1 MNSERNRLGLP
12 FSIRGILLASALLLS
27 CAAHAKSLAE
37 PAKGVPDLE
46 YQEILIKTTLL
57 TFNDA
62 NITANYAV
70 LHDKLCKPFR
80 DKFTPEQLADAF
92 KGFRDKHIQIDDIAG
107 AKPVAAQD
115 AAINDDGVLRLQGA
129 FATTTGRAISYDLK
143 FIKSDDEWKALG
155 INVDVKGHKD

>member
-1 MNSERNRLGLP
+1 MNSMRTRLGLP
-12 FSIRGILLASALLLS
+12 SSIRGILVAAALLLP
-27 CAAHAKSLAE
+27 CAAHAKGLAE

-62 NITANYAV
+62 NITADYTV

-80 DKFTPEQLADAF
+80 DKFNPEQLAAAF
-92 KGFRDKHIQIDDIAG
+92 KGFRDKHIQIDDVAS
-107 AKPVAAQD
+107 AKPEASED

-129 FATTTGRAISYDLK
+129 FKTTTGRTIGYDLK
-143 FIKSDDEWKALG
+143 FIKSDDEWKPLA
-155 INVDVKGHKD
+155 INVDVKGRKD